1 VQSRFKSLFFLA
13 LVIGTTFANISTVFA
28 APYLI
33 GIAPSLPEPIAE
45 LEETNDKKQRRKYKK
60 TLITD
65 TPTKQTERLP
75 TKEQA
80 WQKVF
85 DHIAKEAS
93 LDLKFEPTSS
103 QLQFE
108 LNLAKGY
115 YDLAYINPLQF
126 NAFRDFP
133 GYQAQVKRKSQ
144 PSRGMVFVKKIGAIS
159 TLTDLREATIAF
171 PDPLNF
177 SGSVI
182 TRESLQRL
190 NFHIIPQFLSSQSLV
205 YTEVMKGQYIAGS
218 GTKATFHAQAPEIKN
233 NLKIIWESPGF
244 SPYAFVAHPRVDF
257 FSLTKLKRAFVR
269 MVKNEE
275 SKALLKHIFVDNGFE
290 VARDSDWDE
299 IKSID
304 LNRLNGTNKSTQAPE
319 PEMGM

>member
-1 VQSRFKSLFFLA
+1 MQPRIKSLFFIA
-13 LVIGTTFANISTVFA
+13 LVIGTTFANISRPFA
-28 APYLI
+28 APFI
-33 GIAPSLPEPIAE
+33 VGIAPSIPEPISE
-45 LEETNDKKQRRKYKK
+45 LEEINEKKQRKRAKK
-60 TLITD
+60 HLITT
-65 TPTKQTERLP
+65 TPLQVERLP

-85 DHIAKEAS
+85 DHIAQESS
-93 LDLKFEPTSS
+93 LELKFEPASS

-144 PSRGMVFVKKIGAIS
+144 PSRGMVFVKKVGTIS
-159 TLTDLREATIAF
+159 TLADLREATIAF

-190 NFHIIPQFLSSQSLV
+190 DFRIIPQFLASQSLV
-205 YTEVMKGQYIAGS
+205 YSEVMKGQYIAGG
-218 GTKATFHAQAPEIKN
+218 GTTETFHAQAPEIKN
-233 NLKIIWESPGF
+233 SLKIIWDSPGF

-257 FSLTKLKRAFVR
+257 FSLTKIKRAFVR
-269 MVKNEE
+269 MVKDEE

-304 LNRLNGTNKSTQAPE
+304 LSRLNGTNKSTKAPE
-319 PEMGM
+319 PEIGM